1 MREISYGRALNEA
14 TRQLMEHDE
23 RVFVVGQG
31 VISPWYVGMTTEGLL
46 DRFGSRRVID
56 TPVSEDS
63 VTGMAVGAAI
73 AGMRPILVHPRMDFA
88 LLAMDQLINQA
99 ANWHYM
105 SGGQVTVSLTVRLIV
120 NRGGE
125 QAAQHSQS
133 LQALFAHIPGLK
145 VVMPSTP
152 YDVKGLLVA
161 SVYDGNPVIF
171 IDDRWLYDAVG
182 PVPEEMYEVP
192 IGRAVVRREG
202 KDVTIVASSYM
213 AAQAQR
219 AAVRLEEI
227 GIDAEVIDLRT
238 VKPIDSELAIESV
251 KKTGRLIIADG
262 GWAACGV
269 SAEVAALVAESDAV
283 KDLKAPVRRLAL
295 TPAPAP
301 MSASL
306 EQAYYHDADDIVM
319 AVRDLLG
326 ESEF

>member
-1 MREISYGRALNEA
+1 
-14 TRQLMEHDE
+14 
-23 RVFVVGQG
+23 
-31 VISPWYVGMTTEGLL
+31 
-46 DRFGSRRVID
+46 
-56 TPVSEDS
+56 
-63 VTGMAVGAAI
+63 
-73 AGMRPILVHPRMDFA
+73 
-88 LLAMDQLINQA
+88 
-99 ANWHYM
+99 
-105 SGGQVTVSLTVRLIV
+105 LIV

-171 IDDRWLYDAVG
+171 IDDRWLYEDVG

-269 SAEVAALVAESDAV
+269 SAEVAALVAESNAV

-295 TPAPAP
+295 PPAPAP

>member
-1 MREISYGRALNEA
+1 MREISYGQALNEA
-14 TRQLMEHDE
+14 TRQLMERDE

-46 DRFGSRRVID
+46 HQFGSKRVID

-63 VTGMAVGAAI
+63 VTGMAIGAAI

-88 LLAMDQLINQA
+88 LLGMEQFVGQA

-105 SGGQVTVSLTVRLIV
+105 SGGHVTVPLVARLIV

-133 LQALFAHIPGLK
+133 LQAHYAHIPGLK

-152 YDVKGLLVA
+152 YDAKGLLIA
-161 SVYDGNPVIF
+161 GVYDGNPVVF
-171 IDDRWLYDAVG
+171 IDDRWLYDSVG
-182 PVPEEMYEVP
+182 HVPEEMYKVP
-192 IGRAVVRREG
+192 IGDGIVRREG
-202 KDVTIVASSYM
+202 KDVTIVASSYL

-238 VKPIDSELAIESV
+238 VKPIDSKIVIKSV
-251 KKTGRLIIADG
+251 KKTGRLIVADG
-262 GWAACGV
+262 GWATCGV
-269 SAEVAALVAESDAV
+269 SAEIAALVAESEAV
-283 KDLKAPVRRLAL
+283 KYLKAPVKRLAL
-295 TPAPAP
+295 PPAPAP
-301 MSASL
+301 MSATL
-306 EQAYYHDADDIVM
+306 EQAYYHDADDIVA
-319 AVRDLLG
+319 AVRDLLE
-326 ESEF
+326 ESES